1 MVEQVSMGAP
11 LRILSAN
18 LQNGGARPE
27 AFAELVE
34 TCGPDAVVVQELAPE
49 QADALARVL
58 PYGGLAPDLK
68 HNGMGIAL
76 RRPARLSRLSL
87 VHRNAHLAALEPADW
102 PELSRP
108 VEIVNVHL
116 LAPHGHPAW
125 VQPWRRRRQLQALMA
140 HVEADPER
148 ARAVVGDFNATP
160 IWPAYRRLARSL
172 EDLALTHARARGTRP
187 TRTWP
192 RWRGAPFL
200 RIDHCFGSG
209 LVVESFEVVDL
220 PGSDHY
226 AIVVDATLS

>member
-1 MVEQVSMGAP
+1 MGTP

-58 PYGGLAPDLK
+58 PHGELAPDRT
-68 HNGMGIAL
+68 HTGMGIAL
-76 RRPARLSRLSL
+76 RRPARLARLPL
-87 VHRNAHLAALEPADW
+87 AHRSAHLAALEPADW

-108 VEIVNVHL
+108 VEIVNVHI
-116 LAPHGHPAW
+116 LAPHCHPAW
-125 VQPWRRRRQLQALMA
+125 AQPWRRRRQLQALLA

-160 IWPAYRRLARSL
+160 IWPVYRRLARSL
-172 EDLALTHARARGTRP
+172 EDLALAHARARGTRP
-187 TRTWP
+187 ARTWP
-192 RWRGAPFL
+192 RWRGAPLL

-226 AIVVDATLS
+226 AIVVDTTLA

>member
-1 MVEQVSMGAP
+1 MGTP

-58 PYGGLAPDLK
+58 PYGELAPDRT
-68 HNGMGIAL
+68 HSGMGIAL
-76 RRPARLSRLSL
+76 RRPARLTRLPL
-87 VHRNAHLAALEPADW
+87 FHRTAHLAALEPTDW

-108 VEIVNVHL
+108 VEIVNVHIA
-116 LAPHGHPAW
+116 APHCHPFWA
-125 VQPWRRRRQLQALMA
+125 QPWRRLLQVQALLT
-140 HVEADPER
+140 HVEADPDR

-160 IWPAYRRLARSL
+160 IWPVYRRLARRL

-187 TRTWP
+187 GRTWP
-192 RWRGAPFL
+192 RWRGAPLL

-209 LVVESFEVVDL
+209 LVVEGFEVVDL

-226 AIVVDATLS
+226 ALVVDTTLA